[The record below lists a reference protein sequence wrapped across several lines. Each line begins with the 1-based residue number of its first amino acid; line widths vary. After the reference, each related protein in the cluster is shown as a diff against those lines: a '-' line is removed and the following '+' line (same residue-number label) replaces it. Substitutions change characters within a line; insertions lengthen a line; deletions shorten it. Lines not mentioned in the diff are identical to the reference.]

1 MSASS
6 CAKFLSIKRLR
17 ALWLTIGLAIA
28 ATTSFAAKPANVT
41 RGELALI
48 PPYCIDTEGFS
59 YGPENSPTMSPRARA
74 WVGEMGRTFWS
85 MHHYCWGL
93 INLNRLRSGR
103 ANTPNPQ
110 YFAKQIIDEYFYVLN
125 NAPPDFVLLPEVWT
139 RVGEAALLAGDV
151 GSAMD
156 AYQKAR
162 SIKPDYWPAYAQW
175 ADFLITYKK
184 IDEAKTLVREGL
196 RHAPE
201 STALMHLWVKLGG
214 KLGEAAHTV
223 PLASAASGPSKTR
236 KPALPAASASQGRVP
251 AMPSSAA
258 GR

>member
-1 MSASS
+1 M
-6 CAKFLSIKRLR
+6 
-17 ALWLTIGLAIA
+17 GLAVA
-28 ATTSFAAKPANVT
+28 ATTSFAAKPPNVT

-103 ANTPNPQ
+103 SNAANPQ
-110 YFAKQIIDEYFYVLN
+110 YFAKQIVDEYYYVLN
-125 NAPPDFVLLPEVWT
+125 TATPEFVLLPEIWT

-151 GSAMD
+151 GAAMD
-156 AYQKAR
+156 AYGKAR
-162 SIKPDYWPAYAQW
+162 SIKPDYWPAYTQW
-175 ADFLITYKK
+175 ADFLLSYNK
-184 IDEAKTLVREGL
+184 IEEAKALVREGL

-201 STALMHLWVKLGG
+201 STALMHLWVRLGG
-214 KLGEAAHTV
+214 RAGEAGQQPPPGPATAA
-223 PLASAASGPSKTR
+223 PTKPSKPRIPARPASAASQAKAPS
-236 KPALPAASASQGRVP
+236 A
-251 AMPSSAA
+251 PSSAT